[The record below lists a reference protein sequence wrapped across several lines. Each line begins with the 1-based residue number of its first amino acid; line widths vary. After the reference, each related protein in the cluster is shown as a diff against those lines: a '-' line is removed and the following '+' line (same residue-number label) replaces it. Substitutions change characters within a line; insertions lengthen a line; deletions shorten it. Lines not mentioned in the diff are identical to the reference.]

1 MKMNKKAAME
11 LTMGTMVT
19 IVLLVMVLILGGY
32 FVQKI
37 FFSASGS
44 LDAIDESVKG
54 EINKLFSEDT
64 NKKII
69 IYPPSRTTSF
79 KKGDGGIGFA
89 LSMRNTGTEAATFTY
104 SVAAIETDCP
114 SSLTVTQAD
123 GFLGLGKTGS
133 VQIGPGDVMADPT
146 PITFN
151 IPETAPPCSV
161 KYGIT
166 MQKDGQAYGS
176 SVDVI
181 LTVES
186 N

>member
-1 MKMNKKAAME
+1 MLRNKKAAME

-44 LDAIDESVKG
+44 IDAIDESVKS

-69 IYPPSRTTSF
+69 IYPPSRTIPLN
-79 KKGDGGIGFA
+79 KGDRGEGFA
-89 LSMRNTGTEAATFTY
+89 LSIRNVGTAPDTFTY
-104 SVAAIETDCP
+104 EVAAIETDCP
-114 SSLTVTQAD
+114 ESLSVTQAD
-123 GFLGLGKTGS
+123 GFLGLGKSGS
-133 VQIGPGDVMADPT
+133 VQIAAGSIMENPT
-146 PITFN
+146 LITFN
-151 IPETAPPCSV
+151 IPETAPPCSI

-166 MQKDGQAYGS
+166 MQKGGQLYGS
-176 SVDVI
+176 SVDVVVNI
-181 LTVES
+181 EAD
-186 N
+186 